1 MTCQQSQCYCC
12 IMQVA
17 NKVASRCVEMAA
29 GVGFTKEYPLE
40 KYYRDSKIGE
50 LIHIVVALCTSGA
63 TFTRIIV
70 LLGQIYEGTSF
81 TQLNTIARCMDDEF
95 KRQ

>member
-1 MTCQQSQCYCC
+1 
-12 IMQVA
+12 MQVA

-50 LIHIVVALCTSGA
+50 YIFLFYLYQNLAHC
-63 TFTRIIV
+63 F
-70 LLGQIYEGTSF
+70 
-81 TQLNTIARCMDDEF
+81 C
-95 KRQ
+95 